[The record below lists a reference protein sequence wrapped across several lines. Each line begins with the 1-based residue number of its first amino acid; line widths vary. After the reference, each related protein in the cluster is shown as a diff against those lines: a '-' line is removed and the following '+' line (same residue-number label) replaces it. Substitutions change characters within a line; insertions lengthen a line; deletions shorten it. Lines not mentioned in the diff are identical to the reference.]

1 MATVL
6 LQELSNTDIDWMVT
20 TGERQSIAAGTVL
33 LQPCEA
39 SESIYLLLEGTFG
52 AMVPAGNGDPT
63 RHHPALEQVI
73 TRIDRGELVG
83 ETSLFNICSMPAVIQ
98 ALEPSTVLSI
108 PISKLVAKLEQDL
121 NFSAHFYRAV
131 ALILSQRLQQILNH
145 RDQLEMPADPLMKE
159 ALFVFSELRDSD
171 IDWLATR
178 GHVEKVLPDKVV
190 IQAGRPID
198 AFYLILDGLLSVSAP
213 EGEHD
218 PLALCFQGL
227 ERKGRLQT
235 AVANLSRGEL
245 VGATFFLDFQPLP
258 YTIKAVRETL
268 LLAVPRPLLLT
279 KLQQDAGFAS
289 RFYRI
294 LTIQLTNSLQLVMNQ
309 VGANQ
314 RTYRQTQT
322 LNDSVE
328 YDDELCLTSL
338 GQISQG
344 ATKFNW
350 ILKRLGIA

>member
-39 SESIYLLLEGTFG
+39 SESIYVLLEGSLG
-52 AMVPAGNGDPT
+52 AVIPADGGDAT
-63 RHHPALEQVI
+63 RQYPVLEQVI
-73 TRIDRGELVG
+73 NRIERGELVG
-83 ETSLFNICSMPAVIQ
+83 ETALFNICSMPALIQ

-108 PISKLVAKLEQDL
+108 PLSKLVAKLDQDL
-121 NFSAHFYRAV
+121 DFSAHFYRAV
-131 ALILSQRLQQILNH
+131 ALLLSRRVQQILKY
-145 RDQLEMPADPLMKE
+145 RGQVEMPADPLMKE
-159 ALFVFSELRDSD
+159 ALFIFSELRDSD

-190 IQAGRPID
+190 IQAGRPVD
-198 AFYLILDGLLSVSAP
+198 AFYLILDGLLSVSLP

-227 ERKGRLQT
+227 ERKGQLQT
-235 AVANLSRGEL
+235 AIANLSRGEL

-258 YTIKAVRETL
+258 FTMKAVRETL
-268 LLAVPRPLLLT
+268 LLTVPRPLLLT

-289 RFYRI
+289 RFYRV
-294 LTIQLTNSLQLVMNQ
+294 LAIQVTNSLQLIMNQ

-314 RTYRQTQT
+314 HTYRQAQT

-344 ATKFNW
+344 ATRFNW
-350 ILKRLGIA
+350 VLKRLGIA